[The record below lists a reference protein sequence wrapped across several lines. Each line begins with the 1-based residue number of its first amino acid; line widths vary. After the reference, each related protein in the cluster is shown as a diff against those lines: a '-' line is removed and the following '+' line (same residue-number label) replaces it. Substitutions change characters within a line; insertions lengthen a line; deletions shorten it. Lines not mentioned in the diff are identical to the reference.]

1 MCNCSES
8 LKARQEVLKVEGF
21 RLISKA
27 TILVNCR
34 VNREFAFLEAVR
46 GFHQPV
52 IIQTTHGLDSQ
63 ASSSS
68 VLLNTIN
75 SLKVA
80 VYLTIFVRWDEET
93 WSKCESGK
101 CELVLVF
108 SGDHMVELFFSLQS
122 WENSAKIT
130 NKVSSHTTHAV
141 VELSIDNLNSY
152 MSK

>member
-63 ASSSS
+63 ASS

-80 VYLTIFVRWDEET
+80 VDLTIFDRWDEET
-93 WSKCESGK
+93 
-101 CELVLVF
+101 
-108 SGDHMVELFFSLQS
+108 
-122 WENSAKIT
+122 
-130 NKVSSHTTHAV
+130 
-141 VELSIDNLNSY
+141 
-152 MSK
+152 